1 MLTAFGD
8 LAAIKTHNLSFND
21 VGLIIYGQK
30 EKNKTRGKLI
40 QN

>member
-1 MLTAFGD
+1 MLESE
-8 LAAIKTHNLSFND
+8 IKTQNLSFND